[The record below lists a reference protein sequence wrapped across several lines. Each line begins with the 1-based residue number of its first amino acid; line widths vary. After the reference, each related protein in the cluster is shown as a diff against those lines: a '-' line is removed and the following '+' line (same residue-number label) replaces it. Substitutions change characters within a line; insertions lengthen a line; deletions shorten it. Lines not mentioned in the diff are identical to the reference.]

1 MVRALIRPG
10 RLEEHVILSLPS
22 KEQRLQFLIEL
33 FGAKRDICCRS
44 DNDED
49 DDDDVEDEVSRSL
62 LNSLKQC
69 VDLTSNR

>member
-1 MVRALIRPG
+1 MIRALIRPG
-10 RLEEHVILSLPS
+10 RLEEHIILSLPS

-49 DDDDVEDEVSRSL
+49 DDGEDEVSRSL

>member
-1 MVRALIRPG
+1 MIRALIRPG

-44 DNDED
+44 DDDED
-49 DDDDVEDEVSRSL
+49 DDGNEDEVNRSL